1 MSDTLAR
8 IAGLP
13 CWQGDIEIEPL
24 KGGITNANFVV
35 RDRGRRFVV
44 RMGDDIAVHGIR
56 RTNERLVA
64 RAAHGAGLAPAIVHS
79 EDGVLV
85 MDFVDGETLTP
96 ERLRNEGELGRIA
109 PLIQRV
115 HRDVARHLDGRAAM
129 FQPFQVARRYM
140 TILTRDGSG
149 WAAEIPRLSEIKDQ
163 LEEAVSP
170 VDSALC
176 HNDLLAA
183 NVIDDGKRLWLL
195 DWEYAGLNDPL
206 FDLANLASNND
217 FDPAAEEAL
226 LSGYFA
232 APPDR
237 DMWNR
242 FGAMKCASLMR
253 ETLWSM
259 TAEIHSEIDFDYA
272 TYTRDNLDRFET
284 ALDAYRALRP

>member
-8 IAGLP
+8 IAALP
-13 CWQGDIEIEPL
+13 CWQGDVEIEPL
-24 KGGITNANFVV
+24 QGGITNANFLV
-35 RDRGRRFVV
+35 RDRGRRFVA
-44 RMGDDIAVHGIR
+44 RLGDDIAVHGIR

-64 RAAHGAGLAPAIVHS
+64 LAAHAAGLAPAIVHS
-79 EDGVLV
+79 EDGALV

-96 ERLRNEGELGRIA
+96 EGLRKEGELGRIA
-109 PLIQRV
+109 PLIQRI
-115 HRDVARHLDGRAAM
+115 HRDVARHLDGSAVM
-129 FQPFQVARRYM
+129 FCPFQVARRYI
-140 TILTRDGSG
+140 TILARDSSG
-149 WAAEIPRLSEIKDQ
+149 WAAEIPRLSKFNDE

-170 VDSALC
+170 VDRALC

-195 DWEYAGLNDPL
+195 DWEYAGFNDPL
-206 FDLANLASNND
+206 FDLANLASNNE
-217 FDPAAEEAL
+217 FDPAAEESL
-226 LSGYFA
+226 LSIYFG

-237 DMWNR
+237 NMRHR

-259 TAEIHSEIDFDYA
+259 AAEIHSEIDFDYA
-272 TYTRDNLDRFET
+272 TYTQDNLDRFGT